1 MADITSGRARRMLS
15 VGRLTTSVGGSY
27 LWQALKRPFQSASR
41 TEQALLEAHIRNAE
55 KVVARS
61 QELRGAFMKLAQML
75 SMRGDL
81 FPAEALEVLSVVQSS
96 VPPMPWERVRRV
108 LTEELGAPPE
118 ERFGRFEHE
127 AFAAASL
134 GQVHRAELRDGAPVA
149 VKVQYPGVAETVR
162 QDVRNVKALL
172 RVFAGI
178 ARDVMRQDV
187 DPDELAVELEERL
200 DEELDYVHEAA
211 NLERFHRLLR
221 GDGEVMIPR
230 LHRRLSTGRVL
241 TMEFLEGY
249 PIQDIMAPG
258 VDQELKDWVAV
269 KLFTLLWRQV
279 LDFGALHTDPHP
291 GNYLVT
297 HHPRL
302 GMLDFGSVRL
312 FEPPVRTAYRRLA
325 RGLLAHDD
333 AEIGAALADLGF
345 TAPGADPAPLV
356 RMIHI
361 LCEPLERDGPF
372 DPRQFDV
379 MERAGQ
385 VAQVAVAHRIFKA
398 PAHQVFLVR
407 ALIGAD
413 AYLKAFG
420 TVRNWHR
427 IFRRIVE
434 RLPDD

>member
-1 MADITSGRARRMLS
+1 
-15 VGRLTTSVGGSY
+15 
-27 LWQALKRPFQSASR
+27 
-41 TEQALLEAHIRNAE
+41 
-55 KVVARS
+55 
-61 QELRGAFMKLAQML
+61 
-75 SMRGDL
+75 
-81 FPAEALEVLSVVQSS
+81 
-96 VPPMPWERVRRV
+96 
-108 LTEELGAPPE
+108 
-118 ERFGRFEHE
+118 
-127 AFAAASL
+127 
-134 GQVHRAELRDGAPVA
+134 
-149 VKVQYPGVAETVR
+149 
-162 QDVRNVKALL
+162 
-172 RVFAGI
+172 
-178 ARDVMRQDV
+178 
-187 DPDELAVELEERL
+187 
-200 DEELDYVHEAA
+200 
-211 NLERFHRLLR
+211 
-221 GDGEVMIPR
+221 
-230 LHRRLSTGRVL
+230 
-241 TMEFLEGY
+241 
-249 PIQDIMAPG
+249 MAPG